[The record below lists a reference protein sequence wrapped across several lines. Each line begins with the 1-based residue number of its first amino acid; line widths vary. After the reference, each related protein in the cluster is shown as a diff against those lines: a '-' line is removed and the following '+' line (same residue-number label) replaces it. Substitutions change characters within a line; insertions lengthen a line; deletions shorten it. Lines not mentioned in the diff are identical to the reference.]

1 MHSRVTAAANVQS
14 VTTFAEVGPL
24 EVRLAETEAE
34 LLAAQRLRYRV
45 FYEEMGARPNEDMA
59 RERRDFDRFDEICDH
74 LLVVDRSRPLDEGV
88 VGTYRLLRE
97 SVAGGRDG
105 FY

>member
-1 MHSRVTAAANVQS
+1 MSYPGLHSRVTAAANIQS

-45 FYEEMGARPNEDMA
+45 FYEEMAAQPTEAMRELQ
-59 RERRDFDRFDEICDH
+59 RFLERR
-74 LLVVDRSRPLDEGV
+74 G
-88 VGTYRLLRE
+88 
-97 SVAGGRDG
+97 
-105 FY
+105 